1 MTSSV
6 DMQALQNAQG
16 NPVYSNDGEQIGKVE
31 EVFHDIDTDQPEWIG
46 IGTGFFSN
54 KRVLVPVASAEMR
67 EDGVYVPYS
76 KDHVSGAPSIDGD
89 EISQETEAEL
99 YSFYDIEYGE
109 NRSDSGLPE
118 GTQTESTETRTDTD
132 TTRTPDTTDSS
143 EKITRSEEELHAGT
157 RQREAGQVRVRKY
170 VDTEKAQTTVPTSRE
185 EISVERVPVSEGT
198 STEAEFSEGE
208 ITVPIVEEEAV
219 VEKRPVV
226 KEELRI
232 SKETVTGEETVEA
245 DVRKERI
252 DLDEEG
258 STTSSTETT
267 R

>member
-46 IGTGFFSN
+46 IGTGFFSS
-54 KRVLVPVASAEMR
+54 KRVLVPVASAEVR
-67 EDGVYVPYS
+67 DDGIYVPYS
-76 KDHVSGAPSIDGD
+76 KDHVGGAPDIDGD
-89 EISQETEAEL
+89 EISQDTEAEL
-99 YSFYDIEYGE
+99 YSYYGIEYGE

-118 GTQTESTETRTDTD
+118 GTQSGTAETRTDT
-132 TTRTPDTTDSS
+132 TRTDADS
-143 EKITRSEEELHAGT
+143 ETITRSEEELRAGT

-170 VDTEKAQTTVPTSRE
+170 VETEKAQTTVPTRRE
-185 EISVERVPVSEGT
+185 EVSVERVPVSEGT
-198 STEAEFSEGE
+198 TSTEAEFSENE

-252 DLDEEG
+252 DIDEEG

-267 R
+267 K

>member
-16 NPVYSNDGEQIGKVE
+16 NPVFSNDGEQIGKVE
-31 EVFHDIDTDQPEWIG
+31 EVFHDIETDQPEWIG
-46 IGTGFFSN
+46 IGTGSFSS

-76 KDHVSGAPSIDGD
+76 KDHVSGAPDIDGD
-89 EISQETEAEL
+89 EISTDTEAQL
-99 YSFYDIEYGE
+99 YSYYGIEYDQD
-109 NRSDSGLPE
+109 RSDSGLPG
-118 GTQTESTETRTDTD
+118 GTQRDSTETETHTDLS
-132 TTRTPDTTDSS
+132 DSG
-143 EKITRSEEELHAGT
+143 ETVTRSEEELHTGT

-170 VDTEKAQTTVPTSRE
+170 VDSEKVQTTVPTSRE
-185 EISVERVPVSEGT
+185 EVSVERVPVSEGT

-232 SKETVTGEETVEA
+232 TKETVTGEETVEA

-252 DLDEEG
+252 DIDEEG
-258 STTSSTETT
+258 STTSSTET

>member
-6 DMQALQNAQG
+6 DMQALQNARG
-16 NPVYSNDGEQIGKVE
+16 NPVHSNDGEQIGKVE
-31 EVFHDIDTDQPEWIG
+31 EVFHDTDTDQPEWIG
-46 IGTGFFSN
+46 IGTGFFSS
-54 KRVLVPVASAEMR
+54 KRLLVPVATAEVR
-67 EDGVYVPYS
+67 EDGIYVPYS
-76 KDHVSGAPSIDGD
+76 KDHVGGAPNIDGD

-99 YSFYDIEYGE
+99 YSFYGIEYGE
-109 NRSDSGLPE
+109 DRSDSGLPE
-118 GTQTESTETRTDTD
+118 GTQTGDTETRTDTGA
-132 TTRTPDTTDSS
+132 TPDTTDSQ
-143 EKITRSEEELHAGT
+143 ETVTRSEEELHTGT

-170 VDTEKAQTTVPTSRE
+170 VDTEEAQTTVPTSRE
-185 EISVERVPVSEGT
+185 EVSVERVPVSEG
-198 STEAEFSEGE
+198 SAAEADFSEGE

-232 SKETVTGEETVEA
+232 SKESVTGEETVEA

-252 DLDEEG
+252 DIDEDDR
-258 STTSSTETT
+258 TSSSTGPT

>member
-6 DMQALQNAQG
+6 DMQALQDAQG

-31 EVFHDIDTDQPEWIG
+31 EVFHDTDTDQPEWIG
-46 IGTGFFSN
+46 IGTGFFSS
-54 KRVLVPVASAEMR
+54 KRVLVPVASAEVR
-67 EDGVYVPYS
+67 EDGIYVPYS
-76 KDHVSGAPSIDGD
+76 KDHVSGAPNIDGD

-99 YSFYDIEYGE
+99 YSFYGIEYGE

-118 GTQTESTETRTDTD
+118 GTQTDSTETHTD
-132 TTRTPDTTDSS
+132 TTRTPDRIDSS
-143 EKITRSEEELHAGT
+143 ETVTRSEEELRTGT

-170 VDTEKAQTTVPTSRE
+170 VDTEKVQTTVPTSRE
-185 EISVERVPVSEGT
+185 EVTVERVPVSEGT

-208 ITVPIVEEEAV
+208 LTVPIVEEEAV

-226 KEELRI
+226 KEELRV
-232 SKETVTGEETVEA
+232 SKETVTGEETVEG

-252 DLDEEG
+252 DIDEEG

>member
-46 IGTGFFSN
+46 IGTGFFSS
-54 KRVLVPVASAEMR
+54 KRVLVPVASAEVR
-67 EDGVYVPYS
+67 DDGIYVPYS
-76 KDHVSGAPSIDGD
+76 KDHVGGAPDIDGD
-89 EISQETEAEL
+89 EISQDTEAEL
-99 YSFYDIEYGE
+99 YSYYGIEYGE

-118 GTQTESTETRTDTD
+118 GTQSDTAETRTDT
-132 TTRTPDTTDSS
+132 TRTDADS
-143 EKITRSEEELHAGT
+143 ETITRSEEELRAGT

-170 VDTEKAQTTVPTSRE
+170 VETEKAQTTVPTRRE
-185 EISVERVPVSEGT
+185 EVSVERVPVSEGT
-198 STEAEFSEGE
+198 TSTEAEFSENE

-252 DLDEEG
+252 DIDEEG

-267 R
+267 K

>member
-16 NPVYSNDGEQIGKVE
+16 NPVFSNDGEQIGKVE

-54 KRVLVPVASAEMR
+54 KRVLVPVAAAEMR

-76 KDHVSGAPSIDGD
+76 KDHVSGAPSIDSD

-99 YSFYDIEYGE
+99 YSFYGIEYGE

-118 GTQTESTETRTDTD
+118 GTQTERDTST
-132 TTRTPDTTDSS
+132 TTEVTDSA
-143 EKITRSEEELHAGT
+143 ETVTRSEEELRTGT
-157 RQREAGQVRVRKY
+157 RKREAGQVRVRKY
-170 VDTEKAQTTVPTSRE
+170 VDTEKVQTTVPTSRE
-185 EISVERVPVSEGT
+185 EVTVERVPVSEGT

-252 DLDEEG
+252 DIDEEG
-258 STTSSTETT
+258 KTTSSTETT
-267 R
+267 H

>member
-46 IGTGFFSN
+46 IGTGFFSS
-54 KRVLVPVASAEMR
+54 KRVLVPVASAEVR
-67 EDGVYVPYS
+67 DDGIYVPYS
-76 KDHVSGAPSIDGD
+76 KDHVGGAPDIDGD
-89 EISQETEAEL
+89 EISQDTEAEL
-99 YSFYDIEYGE
+99 YSYYGIEYGE

-118 GTQTESTETRTDTD
+118 GTQSDTTETRTDT
-132 TTRTPDTTDSS
+132 TRTDADS
-143 EKITRSEEELHAGT
+143 ETITRSEEELRAGT

-170 VDTEKAQTTVPTSRE
+170 VETEKAQTTVPTRRE
-185 EISVERVPVSEGT
+185 EVSVERVPVSEGT
-198 STEAEFSEGE
+198 TSTEAEFSENE

-252 DLDEEG
+252 DIDEEG

-267 R
+267 K